1 LFSHVFFPNVL
12 VVSSPG
18 PDLSPLPRLEMT
30 LLRWLVDFTRKTDG
44 AAFCA
49 LRCARENDVPKK
61 KKRWELVIYGK
72 SMGKYGKSMGN
83 LWEIIRILNGY

>member
-1 LFSHVFFPNVL
+1 
-12 VVSSPG
+12 
-18 PDLSPLPRLEMT
+18 MT

-61 KKRWELVIYGK
+61 KTLGAGDLWEIYGKIWEIYGK
-72 SMGKYGKSMGN
+72 SMGNYTDS
-83 LWEIIRILNGY
+83 